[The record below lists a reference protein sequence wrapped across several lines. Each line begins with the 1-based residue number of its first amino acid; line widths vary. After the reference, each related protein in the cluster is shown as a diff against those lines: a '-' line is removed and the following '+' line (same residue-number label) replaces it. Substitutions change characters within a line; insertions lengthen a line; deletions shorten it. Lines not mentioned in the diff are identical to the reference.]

1 MKANP
6 FTVSEK
12 IFIEMPQQHALTET
26 HITEMARNALKSELM
41 AAAIYKRLAEKY
53 RGREISGKLEEFAA
67 AEQSHAEFWAGFL
80 ERRNQN
86 PDQVKINT
94 IYVDALAFI
103 YGLLGVGLTLKLLE
117 AGEREAMQ
125 GYATVFSSGSL
136 TPEERTGITRFLLD
150 ELAHEEGLTEYEA
163 NFRFFIGKIATIFT
177 QTSGGL
183 VLVLSTAIGLSGV
196 YTDSQ
201 TIGVIGLI
209 VGVTSALNT
218 VVGFYYFGRT
228 SRRLNQDILN
238 RIKTTCT
245 CAPEAYADR
254 VKKHMLRRNY
264 NEDLAQLIAQEA
276 REKNLVETII
286 AEEEYGIKGALP
298 DPMQS
303 AAWAGVFKVIG
314 TVLPLTPYLVGL
326 PINVSII
333 LSILITFTLLAV
345 AGSLAAIAAEV
356 SVRDKVVELVS
367 GGAVLATLTYILGKS
382 ASFLLAH
389 LNIG

>member
-1 MKANP
+1 
-6 FTVSEK
+6 
-12 IFIEMPQQHALTET
+12 MPQNKDQSLSKTQVIEL
-26 HITEMARNALKSELM
+26 ARNALKAEFT
-41 AAAIYKRLAEKY
+41 AAAVYTRLAEKF
-53 RGREISGKLEEFAA
+53 REQEISGKLAEFAQ
-67 AEQSHAEFWAGFL
+67 AEQHHADFWAMFL
-80 ERRNQN
+80 TRRNQN

-94 IYVDALAFI
+94 LYVDALAFI

-125 GYATVFSSGSL
+125 GYVTIFRSGSL
-136 TPEERTGITRFLLD
+136 TPEERTGITRFLLA

-196 YTDSQ
+196 YTDPT

-218 VVGFYYFGRT
+218 VVGFYFFGRT
-228 SRRLNQDILN
+228 SRRINEDILN
-238 RIKTTCT
+238 RIKSTCT

-254 VKKHMLRRNY
+254 VKKHMIRRNY
-264 NEDLAQLIAQEA
+264 NEELAELIAQEA
-276 REKNLVETII
+276 RQKNLVETII

-303 AAWAGVFKVIG
+303 AAWAGVFKIVG
-314 TVLPLTPYLVGL
+314 TVLPLTPYLLGL

-356 SVRDKVVELVS
+356 SVRDKVTELVS

-382 ASFLLAH
+382 ASFLLTH

>member
-1 MKANP
+1 
-6 FTVSEK
+6 
-12 IFIEMPQQHALTET
+12 MPQDQPLSKTQVIE
-26 HITEMARNALKSELM
+26 IARNALKAELT
-41 AAAIYKRLAEKY
+41 AAAVYTRLAQKFRDQEL
-53 RGREISGKLEEFAA
+53 SGKLAEFAQ
-67 AEQSHAEFWAGFL
+67 AEQHHADFWATFL
-80 ERRNQN
+80 KRRNQN
-86 PDQVKINT
+86 PDQVKINKLQ
-94 IYVDALAFI
+94 VDMLAFI
-103 YGLLGVGLTLKLLE
+103 YGLLGIGLTLKLLE

-125 GYATVFSSGSL
+125 GYANMFSLGAL
-136 TPEERTGITRFLLD
+136 TPEERKGITRFLLA

-163 NFRFFIGKIATIFT
+163 DFRFFISKIATIFT

-196 YTDSQ
+196 ITDP
-201 TIGVIGLI
+201 TAIGVIGLI
-209 VGVTSALNT
+209 VGLTSALNT
-218 VVGFYYFGRT
+218 VVGFYFFGRT
-228 SRRLNQDILN
+228 SRRINEDILH

-264 NEDLAQLIAQEA
+264 NEELATLIAEEA
-276 REKNLVETII
+276 QEKNLVETII

-345 AGSLAAIAAEV
+345 AGSLAAVAAEV

-382 ASFLLAH
+382 ASILLNY

>member
-1 MKANP
+1 
-6 FTVSEK
+6 
-12 IFIEMPQQHALTET
+12 MPQDQPLSKTQVIE
-26 HITEMARNALKSELM
+26 IARNALKAELT
-41 AAAIYKRLAEKY
+41 AAAVYTRLAQKFRDQEL
-53 RGREISGKLEEFAA
+53 SGKLAEFAQ
-67 AEQSHAEFWAGFL
+67 AERQHADFWATFL
-80 ERRNQN
+80 KRRNQN
-86 PDQVKINT
+86 PDQVKIST
-94 IYVDALAFI
+94 LLVDALAFI
-103 YGLLGVGLTLKLLE
+103 YGLLGIGLTLKLLE

-125 GYATVFSSGSL
+125 GYANMFSLGAL
-136 TPEERTGITRFLLD
+136 TPEERKGITRFLLA

-163 NFRFFIGKIATIFT
+163 DFRFFISKIATIFT

-196 YTDSQ
+196 ITDP
-201 TIGVIGLI
+201 TAIGVIGLI
-209 VGVTSALNT
+209 VGLTSALNT
-218 VVGFYYFGRT
+218 VVGFYFFGRT
-228 SRRLNQDILN
+228 SRRINEDILH

-264 NEDLAQLIAQEA
+264 NEELATLIAEEA
-276 REKNLVETII
+276 QEKNLVETII

-345 AGSLAAIAAEV
+345 AGSLAAVAAEV

-382 ASFLLAH
+382 ASILLNY